1 MAISFGSIPM
11 KCRYK
16 QAFKKSAQSIAT
28 FTQLQ
33 IVGALTLLLLRSKVQ
48 QGCIWLA
55 LEWKIQ

>member
-16 QAFKKSAQSIAT
+16 QAFKESAQSIAT

-33 IVGALTLLLLRSKVQ
+33 TVDALSLLLLKSKVK

-55 LEWKIQ
+55 FEWKIQ